1 MTEATQQQQQQQQQ
15 ACEGARQANGELRIE
30 VTGGVD
36 EPTVPACA
44 KFLRIQGE
52 WGRRSEKLEPSD
64 EGGEVKEMT

>member
-1 MTEATQQQQQQQQQ
+1 M
-15 ACEGARQANGELRIE
+15 E

-52 WGRRSEKLEPSD
+52 WGRRSEKPEPSD
-64 EGGEVKEMT
+64 GGGEVKEMS

>member
-1 MTEATQQQQQQQQQ
+1 MQSSKSEMQYF
-15 ACEGARQANGELRIE
+15 NLSDWKKKE

-52 WGRRSEKLEPSD
+52 WGRRSEKPERSD
-64 EGGEVKEMT
+64 EGGEAKEMT